1 MQNIK
6 KYSGLTIL
14 ILLVLIKIQD
24 SNFVKRIENISYDAF
39 QTIFIEK
46 STYEDVVIVDIDEK
60 SIGEI
65 GQFPW
70 RRDVF
75 AKLIDKLNS
84 YNAAVISFDIFFSE
98 DDRQN
103 PKKILNEFNIDNED
117 VIDSDQLL
125 LESIKSSNVVLSVLG
140 DVSQYKKDNQ
150 SKPKT
155 NIISR
160 GSDASNFTYFFKNKI
175 TSLEKFNDV
184 AKGIG
189 TISYLDSQD
198 GVLRSIPMF
207 LKIDNDL
214 WPALSLESL
223 RVFHNH
229 KNILINADETGINEI
244 KTRKYQIKTDPN
256 TLVFINFKKFNKEN
270 YIPAVDVIEGKINED
285 RLKNKIVL
293 IGSSAQGL
301 FDFVKIPN
309 GNVIPGVET
318 HAHLIENIVNNDFI
332 IKDLS
337 TKIIENILLL
347 ISLIIVLIIPNK
359 IKPKFS
365 IVFFISLV
373 IILLL
378 FSSLVYQFNYF
389 VDVFFIILSS
399 AVLFLTTLY
408 LRYLKENEIAI
419 DNEKKQIVLKQE
431 REIAGEVQKKLFP
444 AEFSNKDLIFA
455 NNVPAKDVS
464 GDYYDFISMNE
475 NEIYFT
481 LADVSGKGVKAG
493 ILMANAAAVFRS
505 MAKLEK
511 PVSTIAKFVNNQVAD
526 SSYQG
531 MFITAVIGKFNLK
544 DKNIEYINLGHEP
557 IMIFDKD
564 YKFEYLKSTLPP
576 LGLMNM
582 DDDGF
587 FQTSKINI
595 NNKNLMIYTDGVTE
609 GYLEDGSELEVKGL
623 EKELKENKLV
633 KTTEIINHISQLLT
647 KRNKPL
653 RDDVTCLIISGHQN

>member
-39 QTIFIEK
+39 QSIFIKK
-46 STYEDVVIVDIDEK
+46 STFEDVVIVDIDER

-75 AKLIDKLNS
+75 AKLIDKLNT

-103 PKKILNEFNIDNED
+103 PKKILNEFNLDNEN

-155 NIISR
+155 NVISR

-175 TSLEKFNDV
+175 TSLEKFNDA

-285 RLKNKIVL
+285 KLKNKIVL

-337 TKIIENILLL
+337 TKIIENVLLL

-378 FSSLVYQFNYF
+378 FSSLIYQFNYF
-389 VDVFFIILSS
+389 IDVFFIILSS

-544 DKNIEYINLGHEP
+544 DKSIEYINLGHEP

-564 YKFEYLKSTLPP
+564 YNFEYLKSTLPP

-587 FQTSKINI
+587 FQTSKIDI

-633 KTTEIINHISQLLT
+633 KTTEIISHVSQLLT